1 MQKQLSRAV
10 HCWDSARRE
19 AQRRIS
25 STPDDDE
32 ESHDD
37 DDDDGEYQWWFF
49 HKKMENLGSLQ
60 QPMWKSIGDENKE
73 RVIGDSSCAEKNHY
87 DAADDND
94 HDDDD
99 SDDD

>member
-1 MQKQLSRAV
+1 MMMLMM
-10 HCWDSARRE
+10 
-19 AQRRIS
+19 I
-25 STPDDDE
+25 
-32 ESHDD
+32 
-37 DDDDGEYQWWFF
+37 F
-49 HKKMENLGSLQ
+49 HKKMVNLGPLQ

>member
-1 MQKQLSRAV
+1 MMMMMPMVMTVNMKDGV
-10 HCWDSARRE
+10 
-19 AQRRIS
+19 
-25 STPDDDE
+25 DDD
-32 ESHDD
+32 
-37 DDDDGEYQWWFF
+37 FF
-49 HKKMENLGSLQ
+49 HKKMVNLGPLQ

-73 RVIGDSSCAEKNHY
+73 RVIGDSSCAQKNHY

>member
-1 MQKQLSRAV
+1 MV
-10 HCWDSARRE
+10 
-19 AQRRIS
+19 
-25 STPDDDE
+25 
-32 ESHDD
+32 
-37 DDDDGEYQWWFF
+37 
-49 HKKMENLGSLQ
+49 NLGPLQ

-94 HDDDD
+94 HEHDDDD